1 MADKQEALQQ
11 IEISVENRE
20 AVIKEYAPMVK
31 YVANRIAMR
40 LPPHIEVDDLISVGV
55 LGLID
60 AIDKYDSSRGAKFK
74 TYAEFRVRGAI
85 LDELRSMDW
94 VPRSVRQ
101 KASSMDSV
109 VQKLQNKLG
118 RPPEDDEIAETM
130 GISLDEL
137 FTTLNETKSMPI
149 LSLEDL
155 GIAKE
160 SGEQQSLLDC
170 LAGKGDADPQTQ
182 LRLNELKEI
191 IAKAIDTLPEKERL
205 MISLYYYEEL
215 TMKEIGEVLGITE
228 SRVSQIHSK
237 AVFRLRNKLKSI
249 IATERLRRSQQPGLV
264 DHVRGLQSEFETNN
278 DL

>member
-1 MADKQEALQQ
+1 MANKEGILQQ

-40 LPPHIEVDDLISVGV
+40 LPPHIEVDDLTSVGV

-60 AIDKYDSSRGAKFK
+60 AIDKYDANRGAKFK

-101 KASSMDSV
+101 KASAMDSV

-118 RPPEDDEIAETM
+118 RPPEDDEIAESM
-130 GISLDEL
+130 GVTLDEL
-137 FTTLNETKSMPI
+137 FATLNETKSMPI

-160 SGEQQSLLDC
+160 TGEQQSLLDC
-170 LAGKGDADPQTQ
+170 LAGKGDSDPQTQ

-237 AVFRLRNKLKSI
+237 AVFRLRIKLKSI
-249 IATERLRRSQQPGLV
+249 IAE
-264 DHVRGLQSEFETNN
+264 EM
-278 DL
+278 

>member
-1 MADKQEALQQ
+1 MPQKPQLVED
-11 IEISVENRE
+11 IVITPENRE
-20 AVIKEYAPMVK
+20 AIILEYAPMIK
-31 YVANRIAMR
+31 YVASRIALR

-55 LGLID
+55 LGLMD
-60 AIDKYDSSRGAKFK
+60 AIGKYDPNRGAKFK

-101 KASSMDSV
+101 KATSVDAV
-109 VQKLQNKLG
+109 VQKLQAKLG
-118 RPPEDDEIAETM
+118 RPPSDEEVAEEM
-130 GISLDEL
+130 GVSLDE
-137 FTTLNETKSMPI
+137 FFRTLNQTQNIPI

-160 SGEQQSLLDC
+160 SGEQKSLLDC
-170 LAGKGDADPQTQ
+170 LAGKSDSDPQTQ

-215 TMKEIGEVLGITE
+215 TMKEIGEILSITE

-237 AVFRLRNKLKSI
+237 AVFRLRTKLKSL
-249 IATERLRRSQQPGLV
+249 IAEEL
-264 DHVRGLQSEFETNN
+264 
-278 DL
+278 

>member
-1 MADKQEALQQ
+1 MVQKQEVIEQM
-11 IEISVENRE
+11 EISVENRE
-20 AVIKEYAPMVK
+20 AVINQYAPMIK
-31 YVANRIAMR
+31 YVAHRIAMR
-40 LPPHIEVDDLISVGV
+40 LPPHIEVDDLISVGC

-60 AIDKYDSSRGAKFK
+60 AIDKYDSTRGAKFK

-101 KASSMDSV
+101 KASAMDGV

-118 RPPEDDEIAETM
+118 RPPEDDEIAEEM
-130 GISLDEL
+130 GIGLDEL
-137 FTTLNETKSMPI
+137 FSTLNETKSMPI

-170 LAGKGDADPQTQ
+170 LAGKGDADPHTH
-182 LRLNELKEI
+182 LRLVELKEI

-215 TMKEIGEVLGITE
+215 TMKEIGAVLDITE

-237 AVFRLRNKLKSI
+237 AVLRLRNKLKSI
-249 IATERLRRSQQPGLV
+249 IAE
-264 DHVRGLQSEFETNN
+264 EM
-278 DL
+278 